1 MDWLPTTPL
10 VPDRVQPALVDVDQA
25 AFGKEKLEELYRA
38 LLTLDQTPNRVGFG
52 R

>member
-1 MDWLPTTPL
+1 MDWLPATPL

-25 AFGKEKLEELYRA
+25 AFGLEQLEELYHA